1 MALVDLGRL
10 PKIKARELLGGE
22 LLSVDDTTGLARVRY
37 LPGETLNNPV
47 GTVLGGFTAAMIDDA
62 AGVAAWFGGGK
73 RAFATAQM
81 SVNFLRPVRAG
92 QALIAE
98 ATVSG
103 AGQQQAFV
111 DVRVVR
117 ESDGKLVATGSVV
130 QTYID
135 AGKTGKGLS

>member
-1 MALVDLGRL
+1 MTQVDVTRL

-22 LLSVDDTTGLARVRY
+22 LLAVDDTTGAARLRY
-37 LPGETLNNPV
+37 APGEHLNNPV

-81 SVNFLRPVRAG
+81 SVNFLRPIRAG
-92 QALIAE
+92 ETVIAE
-98 ATVSG
+98 AAVTG

-111 DVRVVR
+111 EVRLSR
-117 ESDGKLVATGSVV
+117 DGDGKVLATGSVV
-130 QTYID
+130 QTFID
-135 AGKTGKGLS
+135 NTRKPTP